1 MSDDDENNFV
11 SGALSSVEGI
21 EHLDEDTIAYVSGVL
36 SDDPFDEDARG
47 AIRDLMVDALSEES
61 GVDGVSV
68 CESFFALL
76 DLNHPDNKQQQQN
89 GTINNSIGS
98 NSSAMDEPGEM
109 RKLTQT
115 ITMKEQDVETF
126 AMGLR
131 VEEDHESGTNFY
143 GSAGSTSKIAAFY
156 ANMIDP
162 EQNENATSE
171 RNRRK
176 ARQKELRIKAE
187 EEERQRA
194 IDEAMVMFKEMRDG
208 EDAADLQANEQRLS
222 SSSSD
227 GNNNGSNNATLSDE
241 SQMRDVSLLNF
252 DLPNLRGGGPNLLSG
267 ANLILARGRRYGLMG
282 RNGCGKTTF
291 LTALSKRQIDCD
303 DQDGG
308 VPTNV
313 RMLLV
318 RQEIIG
324 SDWSAVDTVLKSD
337 VQRESCKKYIAWVDR
352 ELDKID
358 NPDTATATATDN
370 NNSNDNDNKGD
381 ETTDGKNDGE
391 PTDAPSKSKTKE
403 SAKER
408 RQRLKDRKKLTPG
421 QRKALKANK
430 KTNKSATNNTAD
442 VSTMSESQKDDR
454 RKKLREQLVRAHQRM
469 SEIEQLEGGD
479 PEPRARKVLA
489 GLGFT
494 KEMQDKP
501 TSALSGGWR
510 MRVSL
515 SCALFANP
523 SLLLL
528 DEPTNH
534 LDLEAVL
541 WLERY
546 LTQSFTG
553 TLVVVS
559 HDRHFL
565 NEVVTDV
572 VHFHK
577 STLATYRGDI
587 TNYESVVIENKIRH
601 QRLREQQEAKRAHL
615 QRYID
620 LHAQS
625 GENGVKASKQ
635 RKSRMKKLDKIG
647 VMAQDGKRWK
657 ASYDGDAQ
665 EVEEVEEEEEV
676 VLNFP
681 DPGSFDKDMIKLEQ
695 VKFGY
700 HESNILLEGV
710 DMTVDLSS
718 RIALLGRNGCGKS
731 TLVKLCVGGLKPL
744 SGEAKIDPRCKI
756 EYLAQHQLEQLDPD
770 GTPLSTMV
778 DRYPGDRSNTHI
790 GELRRYLANFGLG
803 GIVLP
808 VQKIHTMSGGQKCR
822 LCLACAMYRKPHLL
836 VLDEPTNH
844 LDLET
849 TEALIEAIRN
859 FKGGVLLVSHD
870 QHLLTSVCKDL
881 LVVENR
887 KVQVL
892 KGGRSNKDAFED
904 YKKQVVSGRR

>member
-1 MSDDDENNFV
+1 MILCIVFSFADPSIHFFFHIIATMAVDNEEIV
-11 SGALSSVEGI
+11 SGALSSIEGI
-21 EHLDEDTIAYVSGVL
+21 QGLDEDTIAYVSGVL
-36 SDDPFDEDARG
+36 SEDPFDEDARS
-47 AIRDLMVDALSEES
+47 AVRELLVDALSQEDV
-61 GVDGVSV
+61 GDVDGVAV
-68 CESFFALL
+68 CDSLFSLL
-76 DLNHPDNKQQQQN
+76 DLNKDSKND
-89 GTINNSIGS
+89 GIGDPV
-98 NSSAMDEPGEM
+98 SSDSSTTM
-109 RKLTQT
+109 RKLSQT

-126 AMGLR
+126 AGGLR
-131 VEEDHESGTNFY
+131 VKENETGELFGQRPIGMDGDEGP
-143 GSAGSTSKIAAFY
+143 SKIASFY

-162 EQNENATSE
+162 DQNQAAMSE
-171 RNRRK
+171 RDRRK

-194 IDEAMVMFKEMRDG
+194 IDEAMNMFQENRD
-208 EDAADLQANEQRLS
+208 EDDNERLLG
-222 SSSSD
+222 SSD
-227 GNNNGSNNATLSDE
+227 GTKEGTMSEE
-241 SQMRDVSLLNF
+241 SQMRDVRLLGF

-267 ANLILARGRRYGLMG
+267 ASLILARGRRYGLMG

-291 LTALSKRQIDCD
+291 LTALSQRKIECD
-303 DQDGG
+303 EADGG

-324 SDWSAVDTVLKSD
+324 NEWSAVDTVLKSD
-337 VQRESCKKYIAWVDR
+337 VKRESCKKYIAWIDK
-352 ELDKID
+352 ELDKLD
-358 NPDTATATATDN
+358 NPNTSVHDSGDQQSDNAESTKDQAT
-370 NNSNDNDNKGD
+370 KG
-381 ETTDGKNDGE
+381 K
-391 PTDAPSKSKTKE
+391 AKE

-408 RQRLKDRKKLTPG
+408 RQRLKDRKKLTVE
-421 QRKALKANK
+421 QRKALKRGAKAK
-430 KTNKSATNNTAD
+430 KAVEVD
-442 VSTMSESQKDDR
+442 VSAMTEAKKEER
-454 RKKLREQLVRAHQRM
+454 RKKLREQLVRAHNRL

-546 LTQSFTG
+546 LTQSYNG

-577 STLATYRGDI
+577 NTLATYRGDI
-587 TNYESVVIENKIRH
+587 TNYENVVAENKLRQ
-601 QRLREQQEAKRAHL
+601 QRQREQQEAKRAHL
-615 QRYID
+615 QKYID
-620 LHAQS
+620 LHAQA
-625 GENGVKASKQ
+625 GENGPKASRQ
-635 RKSRMKKLDKIG
+635 RKSKMKKLDKLG

-657 ASYDGDAQ
+657 ASYDGDAEEVD
-665 EVEEVEEEEEV
+665 EVEEDEEV
-676 VLNFP
+676 VLKFP
-681 DPGSFDKDMIKLEQ
+681 DPGSFDKDMIRLEQ

-700 HESNILLEGV
+700 DASNILLENV

-744 SGEAKIDPRCKI
+744 SGQAKIDPRCKI

-778 DRYPGDRSNTHI
+778 DKYPGDRSNTHI

-803 GIVLP
+803 GTVLP

-836 VLDEPTNH
+836 VLDEPY
-844 LDLET
+844 
-849 TEALIEAIRN
+849 
-859 FKGGVLLVSHD
+859 
-870 QHLLTSVCKDL
+870 
-881 LVVENR
+881 VE
-887 KVQVL
+887 QGL
-892 KGGRSNKDAFED
+892 FFSC
-904 YKKQVVSGRR
+904 

>member
-1 MSDDDENNFV
+1 MTNDNEKFV
-11 SGALSSVEGI
+11 SGALSSI
-21 EHLDEDTIAYVSGVL
+21 EAIQGLDEDTVEYVSGVL
-36 SDDPFDEDARG
+36 SEDPFDEDTRNAVRELL
-47 AIRDLMVDALSEES
+47 IDALSQEDRSDIDE
-61 GVDGVSV
+61 VAV
-68 CESFFALL
+68 CDSLFALI
-76 DLNHPDNKQQQQN
+76 DLNKESEGDGSS
-89 GTINNSIGS
+89 GTGTTNNDS
-98 NSSAMDEPGEM
+98 DTTM
-109 RKLTQT
+109 RKLSKTV
-115 ITMKEQDVETF
+115 TMKEQDVETF
-126 AMGLR
+126 ASGLR
-131 VEEDHESGTNFY
+131 VKENDFGETFGQRPLGGGDD
-143 GSAGSTSKIAAFY
+143 AGPSKIASFY

-162 EQNENATSE
+162 HQNEAAMSE
-171 RNRRK
+171 RDRRK
-176 ARQKELRIKAE
+176 ARQKEMRIKAE

-194 IDEAMVMFKEMRDG
+194 INEAMNMFQKGNGDESS
-208 EDAADLQANEQRLS
+208 ASNEQLLEA
-222 SSSSD
+222 
-227 GNNNGSNNATLSDE
+227 NAE
-241 SQMRDVSLLNF
+241 SIMSEEAQMRDVRLLNF

-267 ANLILARGRRYGLMG
+267 ASLILARGRRYGLMG

-291 LTALSKRQIDCD
+291 LTALSQRKIECD

-308 VPTNV
+308 VPTSV

-324 SDWSAVDTVLKSD
+324 NEWSALETVLKSD
-337 VQRESCKKYIAWVDR
+337 VKRESCKKYISWIDQ
-352 ELDKID
+352 ELDKLD
-358 NPDTATATATDN
+358 NPDQSGGNEGDKAAATE
-370 NNSNDNDNKGD
+370 
-381 ETTDGKNDGE
+381 ETT
-391 PTDAPSKSKTKE
+391 APSSSGSKTKE

-408 RQRLKDRKKLTPG
+408 RQRLKDRKKLTVE
-421 QRKALKANK
+421 QRKALKKGGAKLK
-430 KTNKSATNNTAD
+430 KKAAEVDMSAMTEARK
-442 VSTMSESQKDDR
+442 EER
-454 RKKLREQLVRAHQRM
+454 RKQLREQLVRAHNRL

-494 KEMQDKP
+494 REMQDKP

-510 MRVSL
+510 MRCSL

-546 LTQSFTG
+546 LTQSFDG

-577 STLATYRGDI
+577 NTLATYRGDI
-587 TNYESVVIENKIRH
+587 TNYENVVAENKIRQ
-601 QRLREQQEAKRAHL
+601 QRQREQQEAKRAHL
-615 QRYID
+615 QKYID
-620 LHAQS
+620 LHAQA
-625 GENGVKASKQ
+625 GENGVKASRQ
-635 RKSRMKKLDKIG
+635 RKSKMKKLDKLG

-657 ASYDGDAQ
+657 ASYDGDAE
-665 EVEEVEEEEEV
+665 EVEDVEEEEEV
-676 VLNFP
+676 VLRFP
-681 DPGSFDKDMIKLEQ
+681 DPGSFDNEMIVLEQ

-700 HESNILLEGV
+700 NKTKILFEDV
-710 DMTVDLSS
+710 DMTVNLSS

-744 SGEAKIDPRCKI
+744 SGQAKIDPRCKI

-778 DRYPGDRSNTHI
+778 DKYPGDRSNTHI

-803 GIVLP
+803 GTVLP

-836 VLDEPTNH
+836 VLDEPYVPNCS
-844 LDLET
+844 
-849 TEALIEAIRN
+849 
-859 FKGGVLLVSHD
+859 F
-870 QHLLTSVCKDL
+870 
-881 LVVENR
+881 
-887 KVQVL
+887 
-892 KGGRSNKDAFED
+892 
-904 YKKQVVSGRR
+904 